1 MKYRIFS
8 ADCKILLKD
17 NATEED
23 VELAKLV
30 YGSICYQPIIKE
42 EE

>member
-23 VELAKLV
+23 VEIAKLA
-30 YGSICYQPIIKE
+30 YGAICYQLIEEKE
-42 EE
+42 